1 MIQHPYSGPT
11 YFCILFP
18 PAIKPKNFVCR
29 NTENMSDRMQILHT
43 FDTSDRIRKRRL
55 LAFPIGRRK
64 KYAVKSGNSI
74 LKQLHGNLLIRIL
87 PGYFCES
94 VVTCS
99 VIHLMRIRQKA
110 HHHDFRPHTATPH

>member
-55 LAFPIGRRK
+55 LAFPMTEEKVCSKKREQHTKATARK
-64 KYAVKSGNSI
+64 PSDSDITWVFLRKC
-74 LKQLHGNLLIRIL
+74 
-87 PGYFCES
+87 GYLFGHSLDEN
-94 VVTCS
+94 
-99 VIHLMRIRQKA
+99 KA
-110 HHHDFRPHTATPH
+110 EGPSP

>member
-74 LKQLHGNLLIRIL
+74 LKQLARKPSDSDITWVFLRKC
-87 PGYFCES
+87 GYLFGHSLDEN
-94 VVTCS
+94 
-99 VIHLMRIRQKA
+99 KA
-110 HHHDFRPHTATPH
+110 EGPSP